1 MKRPLL
7 NISILFV
14 VAVYFFLLIF
24 PPETAVAD
32 PGGSKISFTGKIYQK
47 EYKLNSRGQ
56 ISQILYLQSVEDKE
70 LKVQCYLDTTED
82 ILAKKISSI
91 GSYVEV
97 EGTYW
102 PFSNATNP
110 GEFDSLEYY
119 RILKISYRIQK
130 AHITA
135 SGGKADLYR
144 ESLWKLRCR
153 LEKVLD
159 NCLEYRDAA
168 IMKAVLLGDKAF
180 MDDETNELYKK
191 SGIIHILAVSGLH
204 ISIIGMGIYKLLR
217 KLGVHKSAAF
227 VISVFI
233 MWSYGVMCGMS
244 PSAYRAIVM
253 FAINIFSHMLNRT
266 YDMMTAMAVPGV
278 LLALDNPLYLH
289 HSGFLMSFGAVC
301 ALGYVLPALQ
311 SDVVTVFDHV
321 YIIEKNAVVTWTVRL
336 MRIVIRSLT
345 GSVAILLVTLP
356 VYMDYYYSVPIYAS
370 ALNIIVLPL
379 MPVLMIA
386 GILCILLGLIWEVAG
401 LLPGFVIHLILKFYE
416 CSCKGT
422 GRLPG
427 GTAYVGHA
435 ELWQVVIYLLLIA
448 AYVILHDVHI
458 TQRLFALHNKM
469 IKMKYRNCKE
479 TELFVIRSALI
490 IAGLII
496 IFYRPS
502 YGLKISLLDVG
513 QGDGIV
519 IESGREAYLIDGGST
534 SKKEVGKYQLKPFL
548 AYEGIGHLNAVIL
561 THEDE
566 DHMSGMMELME
577 DTVNDGIRID
587 NLILPDISDK
597 AKKENYRK
605 LEQAA
610 ALYHIPVS
618 YISREDTIK
627 TGNKDLSITCLG
639 PVRDMY
645 TDEPNAYSTILY
657 VKYRSFTALLTGD
670 VEGQGQENL
679 TEYIKESSLGQ
690 EELTEYNREGS
701 LGQEGLTEYNRES
714 SLGQEELTE
723 YNRESCL
730 GQDWSLT
737 AASRASDAEIS
748 DIHSLPA
755 QVTLLK
761 VAHHGSRYTTDQ
773 EFLDL
778 VDPQIAIISCG
789 KNNTYGHPHQEVLDR
804 LDSIGSKIYRTDQQG
819 CITITI
825 DRSDSNR
832 VTCKTFITQNTK

>member
-1 MKRPLL
+1 
-7 NISILFV
+7 
-14 VAVYFFLLIF
+14 
-24 PPETAVAD
+24 
-32 PGGSKISFTGKIYQK
+32 
-47 EYKLNSRGQ
+47 
-56 ISQILYLQSVEDKE
+56 
-70 LKVQCYLDTTED
+70 
-82 ILAKKISSI
+82 
-91 GSYVEV
+91 
-97 EGTYW
+97 
-102 PFSNATNP
+102 
-110 GEFDSLEYY
+110 
-119 RILKISYRIQK
+119 
-130 AHITA
+130 
-135 SGGKADLYR
+135 
-144 ESLWKLRCR
+144 
-153 LEKVLD
+153 
-159 NCLEYRDAA
+159 
-168 IMKAVLLGDKAF
+168 
-180 MDDETNELYKK
+180 
-191 SGIIHILAVSGLH
+191 
-204 ISIIGMGIYKLLR
+204 
-217 KLGVHKSAAF
+217 
-227 VISVFI
+227 
-233 MWSYGVMCGMS
+233 
-244 PSAYRAIVM
+244 
-253 FAINIFSHMLNRT
+253 
-266 YDMMTAMAVPGV
+266 
-278 LLALDNPLYLH
+278 
-289 HSGFLMSFGAVC
+289 
-301 ALGYVLPALQ
+301 
-311 SDVVTVFDHV
+311 
-321 YIIEKNAVVTWTVRL
+321 
-336 MRIVIRSLT
+336 
-345 GSVAILLVTLP
+345 
-356 VYMDYYYSVPIYAS
+356 
-370 ALNIIVLPL
+370 
-379 MPVLMIA
+379 MIA

-479 TELFVIRSALI
+479 TELFVIRSVLI

-502 YGLKISLLDVG
+502 YGLKISFLDVG

-627 TGNKDLSITCLG
+627 TGNKELSITCLG
-639 PVRDMY
+639 PVRDMC

-690 EELTEYNREGS
+690 EELTEYNRE
-701 LGQEGLTEYNRES
+701 
-714 SLGQEELTE
+714 
-723 YNRESCL
+723 SCL

-737 AASRASDAEIS
+737 AASRASDAEKS

-832 VTCKTFITQNTK
+832 VKCKTFITQNTK